1 MTGRNGCG
9 LAASMT
15 SWGLLGSLG
24 TYQDLAGWLGAFWHL
39 LGSPGNFETLG
50 PHGLCGGARLRL
62 GRAVRRFTS
71 WIAPSLRLTWSAL
84 ANLKRAWSQSSQT
97 WEHEFNLR
105 PKLVAPMH
113 QAFFFWC
120 TFRLMWPYQ
129 FLPFGALQVTSGT
142 ILRLQLQALSFFA
155 GGHWTA
161 PDAHCCSWTR
171 VGPNGME
178 PATSLCETFSGFCQ
192 APPNPSR
199 EKSNSAEHH
208 RHGACD
214 VTTAGQIDADSFS
227 LLRILFVTSPRHG
240 DVWRAC
246 GLHNCSVIS
255 CLHGDVQT
263 MAAGQIQKN
272 RRAGHSALPWSCQH
286 VTRMKSMQ
294 WKVGR
299 MVIYTLKQMAEERI
313 SSLTSQGSLW
323 L

>member
-1 MTGRNGCG
+1 MHLQTHVA
-9 LAASMT
+9 LPVSPVW
-15 SWGLLGSLG
+15 SI
-24 TYQDLAGWLGAFWHL
+24 AGYFWHYP
-39 LGSPGNFETLG
+39 SP
-50 PHGLCGGARLRL
+50 A
-62 GRAVRRFTS
+62 TS
-71 WIAPSLRLTWSAL
+71 
-84 ANLKRAWSQSSQT
+84 SSQ
-97 WEHEFNLR
+97 
-105 PKLVAPMH
+105 
-113 QAFFFWC
+113 
-120 TFRLMWPYQ
+120 
-129 FLPFGALQVTSGT
+129 
-142 ILRLQLQALSFFA
+142 FFA

-161 PDAHCCSWTR
+161 PDVHCCSWTR
-171 VGPNGME
+171 VRPNGME
-178 PATSLCETFSGFCQ
+178 PAPSLCETFSGFCQ